1 MYNKTRR
8 KNLTSFDYAIRV
20 VFIVLVAGFVLT
32 VLFLEPFLDELVQT
46 NLEIQQEVT
55 ALEEE
60 NEVIDA
66 NNKNYITIL
75 IKD

>member
-66 NNKNYITIL
+66 NN
-75 IKD
+75 